1 MSQRVANA
9 PHSRVANVPKGCICP
24 RNVAYVPYFV
34 LQMYPQRLLSL
45 SLSLSR
51 YLSFVTFAAGMVI
64 YIKFDV
70 YCFVSCTNSEI
81 VVLKLKASFS
91 KESSLILLL
100 MWVL

>member
-1 MSQRVANA
+1 M
-9 PHSRVANVPKGCICP
+9 I
-24 RNVAYVPYFV
+24 
-34 LQMYPQRLLSL
+34 RLLSLSL